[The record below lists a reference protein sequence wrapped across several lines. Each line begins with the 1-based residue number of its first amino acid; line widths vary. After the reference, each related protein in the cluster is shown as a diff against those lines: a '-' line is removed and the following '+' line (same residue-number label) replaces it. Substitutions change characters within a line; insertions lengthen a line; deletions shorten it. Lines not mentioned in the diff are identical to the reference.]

1 MNTHDHCHRTD
12 ETGQHWYEQACRL
25 ASWTPHALAHA
36 ADLKE
41 TVVSGAPL
49 ARAIQDKWQVRRAT
63 LRRMF
68 RLGNTALQGWQYVP
82 EALALALDRLP
93 AAWHPDS
100 DEDWILWGGMLQEIV
115 ARGGDGH
122 LAATLMPLAARA
134 DKLGNGA
141 PLVPPNWILATA
153 MLASFLHDLA
163 PQVPRRQREDALVAA
178 LLRRRPEAVLD
189 LSQEVEQA
197 LFARFG
203 STLQGTIAATGRDV
217 YPSLWPAALWETPLR
232 VEPLASLSAL
242 LSLSLSTGNCL
253 HQHLPRLAM
262 GHAAYY
268 SLSSHDEAAAKA
280 IFCVRLFSHGQ
291 RPLLYDV
298 RGIDNRPA
306 MLAARSSAESFVANL
321 ANEPAS
327 TFQHHIEACRAHTTA
342 LLGGDSFR
350 AAWQQA
356 IAAALPRDLVSHLN
370 GHGTSTLP
378 PQSQLATGQSG
389 AQGDAS

>member
-1 MNTHDHCHRTD
+1 MNTDDRTD
-12 ETGQHWYEQACRL
+12 HTDEIGHHWYEQACRL
-25 ASWTPHALAHA
+25 TSWAPHALAQTP
-36 ADLKE
+36 DLKQ

-49 ARAIQDKWQVRRAT
+49 ARAIQHKWQVRRAT

-68 RLGNTALQGWQYVP
+68 RLGKTALEGWQYVP

-93 AAWHPDS
+93 TAWHPNS
-100 DEDWILWGGMLQEIV
+100 EEDWILWGGMLQEIV

-122 LAATLMPLAARA
+122 FAATVMPLAARA

-141 PLVPPNWILATA
+141 PLVPATWILATA
-153 MLASFLHDLA
+153 VLTSFLNDLA
-163 PQVPRRQREDALVAA
+163 PQVPRRQRDDALVAA

-189 LSQEVEQA
+189 LSHEVEQA
-197 LFARFG
+197 LWARFG
-203 STLQGTIAATGRDV
+203 SALQATIAASGQDV
-217 YPSLWPAALWETPLR
+217 YPSLWPAALRETPLR

-242 LSLSLSTGNCL
+242 LSLSLATGNCL

-268 SLSSHDEAAAKA
+268 ALAWHDEPTSKA

-291 RPLLYDV
+291 RPLLCDV

-306 MLAARSSAESFVANL
+306 MLVARSSAESFVANL
-321 ANEPAS
+321 ANEPAR

-356 IAAALPRDLVSHLN
+356 IAEALPRDLIDRLAGRASH
-370 GHGTSTLP
+370 TECRE
-378 PQSQLATGQSG
+378 
-389 AQGDAS
+389 